1 MVSKQVFTQFFY
13 VVHLKI
19 HYIYTSN
26 STNQWFNTVIVVFEI
41 KHMHMDRKQMQRIS
55 SSSSSITYLEFFF
68 HFRNALSKII
78 KWLKFGFRHAWKIKY

>member
-1 MVSKQVFTQFFY
+1 MVSKQGFTQFFY

-26 STNQWFNTVIVVFEI
+26 STNQWFNTVIVVL
-41 KHMHMDRKQMQRIS
+41 KHMHMDREQIQRI